1 MSDRAGA
8 APSADGHEP
17 FEWRVEGG
25 VGVLSLAR
33 PEVLNALTFEVY
45 GALARRL
52 HDLRSDAS
60 VRVVVLTGKGRGF
73 CSGGDVEGIIGR
85 LLAEDEPARTLAFT
99 RLTGE
104 VVESLRR
111 LDKPVVAAV
120 NGVAAGAGAV
130 IALACDLRVVADSA
144 RFSFLFTKV
153 GLAGADMGAAWL
165 LPRVVG
171 LGRASEILLLGEPV
185 DAAEA
190 LRIGLANR
198 VVPADRVL
206 PEALALAHRL
216 AKGPGLALS
225 MTKRLLVHEASMD
238 LASAIEAE
246 AIAQGYLL
254 RARDHRAFYEAY
266 REKRAPEFE
275 GR

>member
-1 MSDRAGA
+1 MSGREEVAGRSAGA
-8 APSADGHEP
+8 TAP
-17 FEWRVEGG
+17 FEWTVADG
-25 VGVLSLAR
+25 VGVLALSR

-45 GALARRL
+45 EALARKL
-52 HDLRSDAS
+52 HDLRADDS
-60 VRVVVLTGKGRGF
+60 VRSLVVTGKGRGF
-73 CSGGDVEGIIGR
+73 CSGGDVEQIIGN
-85 LLAEDEPARTLAFT
+85 LLSRDAREVLAFT

-104 VVESLRR
+104 VVENLRR

-130 IALACDLRVVADSA
+130 IAIACDLRVVSEAA

-165 LPRVVG
+165 LPRLVG

-185 DAAEA
+185 DAETAA
-190 LRIGLANR
+190 RIGLANR
-198 VVPADRVL
+198 VVPPERVL
-206 PEALALAHRL
+206 PEAMDLARRL
-216 AKGPGLALS
+216 ASGPGLALG
-225 MTKRLLVHEASMD
+225 MTKRLLNHESAMD

-254 RARDHRAFYEAY
+254 RAHDHRAFYEAY
-266 REKRAPEFE
+266 RAKRPAEFE